1 MTAKTAKK
9 TTTKPKTV
17 RVAKLPELPL
27 KPFVF
32 EVFDLA
38 SKQRTKAKK
47 VEVLQK
53 YEELSLKQILKK
65 VVKRLSLLIVQ
76 LKTLT

>member
-1 MTAKTAKK
+1 MTAKTVKK

-17 RVAKLPELPL
+17 RVAKLPQLPL
-27 KPFVF
+27 KPFAF

-47 VEVLQK
+47 
-53 YEELSLKQILKK
+53 S
-65 VVKRLSLLIVQ
+65 
-76 LKTLT
+76 